1 MVANILEEVIEDWGL
16 AGRCMALTTDNAS
29 VNGAAFNLLK
39 AGDQGDGKTRATP
52 LFVQEA
58 MGGVPEVE
66 APLKKLRNLA
76 SRIGFSVTKTAAFEK
91 EQRHQFPGKQP
102 LKLKQDNPVRWGS
115 THAMLRRAIELK
127 GPIRAFVA
135 REASDQQPAH
145 RRPPCARPHSGTQ
158 RAACRQHTHLPSKR
172 HSLPHAGYSSQCF
185 LRLALP

>member
-16 AGRCMALTTDNAS
+16 AGRCMALTTDNACLAH
-29 VNGAAFNLLK
+29 VNNL
-39 AGDQGDGKTRATP
+39 A
-52 LFVQEA
+52 VQEA